1 MKNDMNYTIEKIED
15 RELKASIVKD
25 ILIGLPDYF
34 GLPES
39 TANYIEESKALEL
52 WAAIFN
58 GDYIGFIT
66 LKGTSE
72 DCGEIHCMGVKSEY
86 HRMGI
91 GRHLF
96 WAMEEYAMKKYLYLQ
111 VKTVDEGHYIE
122 YDKTVAFYKLL
133 GFSKLEVFP
142 TLWDEHNPCL
152 ILIKS
157 IS

>member
-1 MKNDMNYTIEKIED
+1 MKYTIKKIED
-15 RELKASIVKD
+15 AELKASIVKD
-25 ILIGLPDYF
+25 ILIGLPNYF

-39 TANYIEESKALEL
+39 TANYIEESKELDL

-58 GDYIGFIT
+58 GEYIGFIT
-66 LKGTSE
+66 LKRTSE
-72 DCGEIHCMGVKSEY
+72 DCGEIHCMGVKNEY

-91 GRHLF
+91 GRNLF
-96 WAMEEYAMKKYLYLQ
+96 LAMEEEAVESYSYLQ
-111 VKTVDEGHYIE
+111 VKTVDEGHYSE
-122 YDKTVAFYKLL
+122 YDQTVAFYKSL

-157 IS
+157 I

>member
-1 MKNDMNYTIEKIED
+1 MKYTIKKIED
-15 RELKASIVKD
+15 AELKASIVKD
-25 ILIGLPDYF
+25 ILIGLPNYF

-39 TANYIEESKALEL
+39 TANYIEESKELDL

-58 GDYIGFIT
+58 GEYIGFIT
-66 LKGTSE
+66 LKRTSE
-72 DCGEIHCMGVKSEY
+72 DCGEIHCMGVKNEY

-91 GRHLF
+91 GRNLF
-96 WAMEEYAMKKYLYLQ
+96 LAMEEEAVESYSYLQ
-111 VKTVDEGHYIE
+111 VKTVDEGHYSE
-122 YDKTVAFYKLL
+122 YDQTVAFYKSL